1 MYGQRKAIGKRTPLV
16 TAKRSSGSTSTQNA
30 TPEASTS
37 RAPTPGITEADTA
50 TETELETEIEDA
62 VAPKPNT
69 FQKRAKVRHVP
80 TLSMDRA
87 MADGDVP
94 PQRRAVVSQ
103 HDLFNKYFRRDAVV
117 LRNVDLLR

>member
-16 TAKRSSGSTSTQNA
+16 TVKRSSGSTSTQNA

-69 FQKRAKVRHVP
+69 SQKRAKVRHVP